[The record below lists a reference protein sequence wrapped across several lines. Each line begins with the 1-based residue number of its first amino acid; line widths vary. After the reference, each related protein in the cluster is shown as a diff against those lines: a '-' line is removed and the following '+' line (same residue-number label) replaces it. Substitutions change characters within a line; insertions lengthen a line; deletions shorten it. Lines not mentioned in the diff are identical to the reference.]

1 MDAFA
6 TEIRQQPEA
15 LYALAAFYA
24 DAGQVRLQAAAHH
37 LTAPLLTGMGAS
49 YHAAATMMPY
59 WHHLGIGG
67 MVMEATDVINYG
79 DWQRRHTNTV
89 IYLSQ
94 SGASAEVRPLVEGL
108 NADHR
113 LIGVTNDEASPLAE
127 QSTIVLPLHAGQE
140 TLVAC
145 KTHVNSLALLW
156 LLGRHAAGCVDGH
169 EIAILDTVADH
180 IAALLA
186 RETAIS
192 AQWMDALA
200 GAERLIFVGH
210 GPHAVT
216 ARHCA
221 MMAAEWAKRAALSL
235 SVGALRHGFIE
246 IVQPG
251 DGIVV
256 FAPPGAG
263 AASARALATE
273 LAGYGARVLVIAQGE
288 TYTAGDAPPAIGEE
302 DWLSPLLDVIPAQL
316 FVHALA
322 AASGV
327 PRGFQRIRK
336 VTTQL

>member
-15 LYALAAFYA
+15 LHTLATFYA
-24 DAGQVRLQAAAHH
+24 DAGRTRLDEAARD

-49 YHAAATMMPY
+49 YHAAAIMVQY
-59 WHHLGIGG
+59 WHHLGVGG
-67 MVMEATDVINYG
+67 TAMEATDVINYG
-79 DWQRRHTNTV
+79 EWQRRHTNAV

-94 SGASAEVRPLVEGL
+94 SGASAEVLPLTDGL
-108 NADHR
+108 SHDHT
-113 LIGVTNDEASPLAE
+113 LIGVTNDELSPLARRA
-127 QSTIVLPLHAGQE
+127 TLVLPLLAGRE

-145 KTHVNSLALLW
+145 KTYVNALALLW
-156 LLGRHAAGCVDGH
+156 LLGRRAAGRTDGH
-169 EIAILDTVADH
+169 EVTTLARVADG

-186 RETAIS
+186 RDTAIA
-192 AQWMDALA
+192 AQWLGAL
-200 GAERLIFVGH
+200 GDAERLIFVGH

-221 MMAAEWAKRAALSL
+221 MMAAEWAKRAVLSL
-235 SVGALRHGFIE
+235 GVGAFRHGFVE
-246 IVQPG
+246 IVRPG

-263 AASARALATE
+263 AASARALAGE
-273 LAGYGARVLVIAQGE
+273 LAGYGGRVLVVAQGE
-288 TYTAGDAPPAIGEE
+288 TYTAVDVPRADGEE
-302 DWLSPLLDVIPAQL
+302 QWLSPLLDVIPAQL

-327 PRGFQRIRK
+327 PPGFQRISK